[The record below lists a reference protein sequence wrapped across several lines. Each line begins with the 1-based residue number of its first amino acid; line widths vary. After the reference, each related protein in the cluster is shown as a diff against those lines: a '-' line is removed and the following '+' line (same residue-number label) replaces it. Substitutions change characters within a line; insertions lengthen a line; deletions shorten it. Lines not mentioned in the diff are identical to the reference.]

1 VSQQRAL
8 RSVRADGLALKA
20 APALE
25 PRSADSSSAVARPAT
40 RILLAEADPEIAG
53 VIASQL
59 ICDGYQAVVARSSK
73 HARSLMGIG
82 APRLAIFGELES
94 ARAALDLLEQL
105 RGSAA
110 SLRAGGSPLRPDL
123 PVIVLSSR
131 TQELDLL
138 RAFEAGADDFLV
150 RPPRYLELRARV
162 RALLRRSGGPEEA
175 LAHLDVA
182 GLSMDLHSRTAR
194 LGGQPLLLR
203 RMEYELLTQLA
214 SAPDR
219 VFPKHELLLGI
230 WGYRSGCT
238 TRTLDSHAS
247 RLRRKL
253 SALDGRHWIINVR
266 GVGYRL
272 M

>member
-1 VSQQRAL
+1 
-8 RSVRADGLALKA
+8 
-20 APALE
+20 
-25 PRSADSSSAVARPAT
+25 
-40 RILLAEADPEIAG
+40 
-53 VIASQL
+53 
-59 ICDGYQAVVARSSK
+59 
-73 HARSLMGIG
+73 
-82 APRLAIFGELES
+82 
-94 ARAALDLLEQL
+94 
-105 RGSAA
+105 
-110 SLRAGGSPLRPDL
+110 
-123 PVIVLSSR
+123 
-131 TQELDLL
+131 
-138 RAFEAGADDFLV
+138 
-150 RPPRYLELRARV
+150 
-162 RALLRRSGGPEEA
+162 

-182 GLSMDLHSRTAR
+182 GLSIDLNSRTAR
-194 LGGQPLLLR
+194 LGGQHLLLR